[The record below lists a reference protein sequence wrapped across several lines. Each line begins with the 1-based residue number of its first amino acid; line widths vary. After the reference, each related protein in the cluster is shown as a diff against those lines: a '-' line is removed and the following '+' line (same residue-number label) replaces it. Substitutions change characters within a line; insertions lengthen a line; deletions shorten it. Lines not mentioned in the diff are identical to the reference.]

1 MTLLA
6 ELDSLITLLEAE
18 IPANP
23 NSLKNVRQEKRLAR
37 ELAKYFDRLEQA
49 FPYSS
54 LGKIYNKYAE
64 PD

>member
-1 MTLLA
+1 MTALA
-6 ELDSLITLLEAE
+6 ELDEIIALLEAE

-23 NSLKNVRQEKRLAR
+23 NSSKNLKQRKGLER
-37 ELAKYFDRLEQA
+37 ELSKYFDRLAQA

-54 LGKIYNKYAE
+54 LEKIYSKYAE